1 MKRKKK
7 ALIII
12 PCTLF
17 FLAASFFLLIFKLAS
32 LVVTGKR
39 QSLEEALKWQSDKYD
54 TSFYDSLTK
63 VDYEVMGDGDYVIHT
78 QLLKNPEETDKY
90 MIISHGY
97 TDNRIGSLKY
107 ARMYLDLGFN
117 CIIYDLR
124 GHGENDE
131 HITTYGIIE
140 SKDLIKLI
148 EDTRDRYKD
157 IKMLGIHGESLGAA
171 TTITALKYK
180 PDVDF
185 AVADCGFSD
194 LENVLREGYRN
205 GNIPNIGVDL
215 ANLGLKLRYHYS
227 LDEMRPI
234 DALDDNEIPILF
246 IHGSA
251 DTFIYPKNSED
262 MQKRTKGYSEFHMID
277 GAEHAMS
284 VITDPDTY
292 KEYVRDFLYNV
303 FKD

>member
-107 ARMYLDLGFN
+107 AKMYLDLGFN

-194 LENVLREGYRN
+194 FENVLREGYRN